1 MEKDIEKPE
10 IRAFALRP
18 SWHSLA
24 AMRILILLASAFL
37 VVFPLPAQAQSWPV
51 KEGDVTLADFRFAS
65 GETMKSLKMHYTTL
79 GTPRRGK
86 DGEVENAVMV
96 LHGTGGSGKQFLAP
110 QFADELYG
118 PGQPLDISRWYVILP
133 DNIGH
138 GASSKPSDG
147 LRMGFPG
154 YDYADMIEAQRR
166 MLTEGLGVKRLEL
179 ILGTSMGCMHAFVW
193 GETHPGFARRLA
205 PFACLPAEI
214 AGLNRAWRKLSI
226 DAIKAD
232 PAWKGG
238 NYAAQPGLG
247 MRTAASL
254 LLVAGANPL
263 ALQAQYP
270 TRTAAE
276 AYLETAYTRTASG
289 RDAND
294 LIYQLDASRGYNP
307 VPGLEKI
314 AVPVLWINSADDFI
328 NPPGYGITEA
338 AVKRMPRARFILI
351 PASADTKG
359 HGTHTWAK
367 FWKADLAKL
376 LSEQP

>member
-1 MEKDIEKPE
+1 VTEGVDPG
-10 IRAFALRP
+10 AGHL
-18 SWHSLA
+18 SLP
-24 AMRILILLASAFL
+24 AMRILTLLASAL
-37 VVFPLPAQAQSWPV
+37 LALLPLPAMAQPWPTR
-51 KEGDVTLADFRFAS
+51 EGDVALTDFRFGS

-86 DGEVENAVMV
+86 DGEIENAVMV
-96 LHGTGGSGKQFLAP
+96 LHGTGGSGKQFLAA

-118 PGQPLDISRWYVILP
+118 PGQPLDITRWYVILP

-147 LRMGFPG
+147 MRMAFPK

-166 MLTEGLGVKRLEL
+166 MLAEGLGVKRLEL
-179 ILGTSMGCMHAFVW
+179 IMGTSMGCMHAFVW
-193 GETHPGFARRLA
+193 GESHPGFARRLA
-205 PFACLPAEI
+205 PFACLPVAI
-214 AGLNRAWRKLSI
+214 AGQNRVWRKLSI

-232 PAWKGG
+232 PAWKDG
-238 NYAAQPGLG
+238 NYAAQPEQGL
-247 MRTAASL
+247 RTALSL
-254 LLVAGANPL
+254 MLIAGANPL

-276 AYLETAYTRTASG
+276 AYLEQAYPRTAAG

-294 LIYQLDASRGYNP
+294 LIYQIEASRNYDP
-307 VPGLEKI
+307 APGLEKI

-351 PASADTKG
+351 PASTDTKG

-367 FWKADLAKL
+367 FWKADLVKL
-376 LSEQP
+376 MAER